1 MMTKERCINPD
12 EIAEGDLV
20 AYVHGA
26 ALPQV
31 NAHIQRCAYCAQQAE
46 ELKAVDAGLLRRVY
60 RATCPSAETLTAFAM
75 DQLAAVERLQV
86 AAHLRTCPHCA
97 EEVAAARTWAQE
109 EPTSL
114 LQQLQEAL
122 ALARVARPV
131 AHAGAPAR
139 GRGWQGRFEVDEL
152 LITLALHG
160 NRLTGR
166 VRQRDASEVDLSGE
180 AWLLSVANGGETLAS
195 ASVDARGR
203 FQFAARSL
211 QIYTLLLQVGGQDV
225 AVERIDLV

>member
-1 MMTKERCINPD
+1 
-12 EIAEGDLV
+12 
-20 AYVHGA
+20 
-26 ALPQV
+26 
-31 NAHIQRCAYCAQQAE
+31 
-46 ELKAVDAGLLRRVY
+46 
-60 RATCPSAETLTAFAM
+60 
-75 DQLAAVERLQV
+75 
-86 AAHLRTCPHCA
+86 
-97 EEVAAARTWAQE
+97 
-109 EPTSL
+109 
-114 LQQLQEAL
+114 
-122 ALARVARPV
+122 
-131 AHAGAPAR
+131 
-139 GRGWQGRFEVDEL
+139 VDEL